1 MAEAARN
8 LTPSTNTGGSFS
20 FPANDNASPRRQ
32 TQMQDALRLR
42 SNQLSDRL
50 LDQHTSNDNGEAM
63 DPFEEVSGS
72 DIVSD
77 SSLPSDSSMEAD
89 GKPILALKP
98 RSYTQGQEATSEE
111 REKERQHSMLE
122 TQYQFTE
129 PGKAL
134 PEESIPSQEERSTT
148 APRSI
153 ERNIEEEPRPSET
166 ARALALQQTVARE
179 RQQEQQEQSTVSD
192 RLKDI
197 PKAERTL
204 EDVRRIR
211 KVYASLMKAIQ
222 AFTAGA
228 IFPILAL
235 IIAIHVEAFNIILLK
250 IDLPEPLGTTLALL
264 GINLSY
270 DKTKGM
276 GVYEIAIVSVTVLF
290 DILFF
295 LAMIPNLIVI
305 MIDIILILSIFGD
318 LIIPG
323 VL

>member
-1 MAEAARN
+1 MAKAARN
-8 LTPSTNTGGSFS
+8 LTPSMNTGGTFS
-20 FPANDNASPRRQ
+20 LPANDNASPRRQ
-32 TQMQDALRLR
+32 TQMQDAFQLR
-42 SNQLSDRL
+42 SNQLADRL
-50 LDQHTSNDNGEAM
+50 LDQRASNDNGGAT
-63 DPFEEVSGS
+63 DPFEEVSGN

-77 SSLPSDSSMEAD
+77 SSLPSDSSMETNE
-89 GKPILALKP
+89 KPILALKP
-98 RSYTQGQEATSEE
+98 QSYTQGQETTSEE
-111 REKERQHSMLE
+111 REKERQRSMLE
-122 TQYQFTE
+122 TQYQLTE
-129 PGKAL
+129 PGRAL
-134 PEESIPSQEERSTT
+134 PEESIPSQEERISTN
-148 APRSI
+148 APRPT
-153 ERNIEEEPRPSET
+153 ERRIAEEPQPSET
-166 ARALALQQTVARE
+166 ARALALQQNIAKQ
-179 RQQEQQEQSTVSD
+179 RQQEQSSIES
-192 RLKDI
+192 RLKSI

-235 IIAIHVEAFNIILLK
+235 IVAIHVEAFNIILLK
-250 IDLPEPLGTTLALL
+250 IDLPEPLGTALALL

-276 GVYEIAIVSVTVLF
+276 GVYEIAIVSVTILF

-305 MIDIILILSIFGD
+305 MIDIILIISVFGS
-318 LIIPG
+318 IIPG

>member
-8 LTPSTNTGGSFS
+8 LTPSINTGGSFS
-20 FPANDNASPRRQ
+20 SPANDNASPRRQ
-32 TQMQDALRLR
+32 TQMQDALQLR

-50 LDQHTSNDNGEAM
+50 LDQRASNDNGEAL

-72 DIVSD
+72 DVVSD
-77 SSLPSDSSMEAD
+77 SSLPSDSSIGVNE
-89 GKPILALKP
+89 KPILALKP
-98 RSYTQGQEATSEE
+98 QSYVQGKEATPEE
-111 REKERQHSMLE
+111 QEKERQRSMLE
-122 TQYQFTE
+122 TQYQLTE

-134 PEESIPSQEERSTT
+134 PEEMAPPQTEMSTARPRPSRRDAEES
-148 APRSI
+148 
-153 ERNIEEEPRPSET
+153 RPSET
-166 ARALALQQTVARE
+166 ARALALQQGMARE
-179 RQQEQQEQSTVSD
+179 RQQEQQERSD
-192 RLKDI
+192 ISSRLDNI
-197 PKAERTL
+197 PQAERTL
-204 EDVRRIR
+204 QDIRRVR

-235 IIAIHVEAFNIILLK
+235 IIVIHVETFNILLLK
-250 IDLPEPLGTTLALL
+250 IDLPEPLGTALALL

-276 GVYEIAIVSVTVLF
+276 GVYEIAIVSVTILF

-305 MIDIILILSIFGD
+305 MIDIVLIISIFGN
-318 LIIPG
+318 IIPG
-323 VL
+323 VF